1 MCAVLLFQNAA
12 KDYHLLLKVKELV
25 VWFCHT
31 MRVSQ
36 YTCKLVAINPWS
48 LSFTHR
54 ATGLRWTDS
63 MKYCWR

>member
-1 MCAVLLFQNAA
+1 MYSQNAA

-36 YTCKLVAINPWS
+36 
-48 LSFTHR
+48 
-54 ATGLRWTDS
+54 
-63 MKYCWR
+63 